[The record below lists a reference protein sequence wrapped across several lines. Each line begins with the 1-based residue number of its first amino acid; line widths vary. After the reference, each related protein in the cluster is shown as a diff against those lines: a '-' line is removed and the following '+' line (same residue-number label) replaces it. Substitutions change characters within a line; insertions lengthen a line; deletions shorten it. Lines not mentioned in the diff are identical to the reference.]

1 MIRFKQ
7 PVSEKPADITEA
19 RSLPPEMERAVKKP
33 ATRPKQARQAKA
45 LDLWENEGG
54 AVDEA
59 TLPTA
64 PARDADPA

>member
-7 PVSEKPADITEA
+7 PVAEKPADTKPA
-19 RSLPPEMERAVKKP
+19 QKPAPEKQPAAKKP
-33 ATRPKQARQAKA
+33 AIKPKQGKA

-59 TLPTA
+59 TLPVA
-64 PARDADPA
+64 PVRDADPA